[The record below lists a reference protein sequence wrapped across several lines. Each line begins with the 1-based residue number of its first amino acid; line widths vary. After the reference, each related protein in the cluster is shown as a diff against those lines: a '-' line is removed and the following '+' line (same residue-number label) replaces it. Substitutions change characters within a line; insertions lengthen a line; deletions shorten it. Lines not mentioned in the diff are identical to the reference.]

1 MKKFITIAIASL
13 SILLSACG
21 SSPAEKEQEMRNN
34 GYVKM
39 DIDFIVDSVATDDD
53 LREFVA
59 QRGSSERME
68 FLEASISAAG
78 NAREYVVFTDG
89 MIAPLSV
96 KAKTGDVFS
105 IYYIMSD
112 DYTEIAAKDMRMCN
126 PDMECYKITK
136 LMELQQFM

>member
-21 SSPAEKEQEMRNN
+21 SSPADKKEEMRNN
-34 GYVKM
+34 GYINM
-39 DIDFIVDSVATDDD
+39 GIDFIVHSVTTDDD

-78 NAREYVVFTDG
+78 NAHEYAIFTDG

-96 KAKTGDVFS
+96 KAKSGDEFS
-105 IYYIMSD
+105 IYYTMTD
-112 DYTEIAAKDMRMCN
+112 DFTDIKDMRMCN
-126 PDMECYKITK
+126 PDMECYEITK
-136 LMELQQFM
+136 LMQLHQLY